1 MFALIGIFLVVVL
14 PLFLGNLFAV
24 HRTNWT
30 KRRVAA
36 FAAAPMQLLVA
47 GAVILLAIFTW
58 RETSGDSVEFAFIS
72 AVPGL
77 ILSVF
82 LYAVGF
88 LIAAVSARFAR
99 RARETKDATLDDIF
113 K

>member
-1 MFALIGIFLVVVL
+1 MFVLIGIFLVVVL
-14 PLFLGNLFAV
+14 PLFLGNFFAV
-24 HRTNWT
+24 RQTNWT

-36 FAAAPMQLLVA
+36 VAAAPVPLLVA
-47 GAVILLAIFTW
+47 GAVGFLAIFTW
-58 RETSGDSVEFAFIS
+58 RETARDSVEFAFIS

-77 ILSVF
+77 ILSMF
-82 LYAVGF
+82 LCAVGF

-99 RARETKDATLDDIF
+99 RATETKDATLDDIF